1 MCGIAGALDLRGSRR
16 FPPETLAR
24 MSAALQHR
32 GPDGEGFFLAAGI
45 AMAARRLALVDPE
58 HGAQPVT
65 NEMGDVVACC
75 NGELFDHDDLRKALV
90 LRGHHVRSRCDVE
103 LWPHLWEEHGEG
115 LFAHARG
122 QFALALWDARTRSLL
137 LARDRAGIC
146 PLYVTEAEGWLLWS
160 SEIKGLLASGM
171 VAREVDHRAIDHLF
185 IFCGSPARRS
195 FFTGIRSIAPGES
208 LLCRDGHQVIR
219 RHSDLEFSA
228 HGEER
233 RTADPATLVD
243 ELEGALRRSI
253 SRRLRADAPVAT
265 YLSGGV
271 DSNTVLALATAVQG
285 RAPASFTIGFDDVR
299 TDETEWARQSAA
311 AAGSELTVVR
321 MSAADVVSQLDA
333 LHLAAE
339 APVVDTSAAYLM
351 RLAETVR
358 AHGFKAVLTGD
369 GADECMAGY
378 VWFRVEKVLSVLGR
392 WTGGLVPR
400 ALRSLVFSLVG
411 GRHRPPSGPLAEL
424 RTAQR
429 DFYDPFARARSDLF
443 APSLQHALAGHD
455 PYDELDVD
463 PAQMRR
469 WHPLNRSLYVE
480 YRVLLAG
487 HLMQAKGDRVAMRSG
502 VETRHPFLDDEVI
515 DLCASIAP
523 KYKLRGLTDKWLLR
537 QVAGRYLP
545 RAAARRRKTMF
556 RTPLSRMVL
565 GSRRPPWIDQLLSER
580 SLQRTGM
587 FDRAHVER
595 ERRRQA
601 ALPAVTPRR
610 IVMDGALTAV
620 VACQLWH
627 HLFISHDL
635 CELPPW
641 TAPAPSS
648 ASLELARREDARS
661 SLAATVS
668 AAPPG
673 ARP

>member
-1 MCGIAGALDLRGSRR
+1 MCGIVGALDLRGSRR

-65 NEMGDVVACC
+65 NEMGDVVVCC
-75 NGELFDHDDLRKALV
+75 NGELFDHEALRQALV
-90 LRGHHVRSRCDVE
+90 VRGHQVRSRCDVE
-103 LWPHLWEEHGEG
+103 LWPHLWEDHREG
-115 LFAHARG
+115 MFAHARG
-122 QFALALWDARTRSLL
+122 QFALALWDARSRSLL

-171 VAREVDHRAIDHLF
+171 VVREVDLRAVDHLF
-185 IFCGSPARRS
+185 VFCNSPARRS
-195 FFTGIRSIAPGES
+195 FFAGVHSIAPGEY
-208 LLCRDGHQVIR
+208 LLCRDGHRTIQ
-219 RHSDLEFSA
+219 RHSDLAFPA

-233 RTADPATLVD
+233 RTANPAALVD
-243 ELEGALRRSI
+243 ELEAALRRSI
-253 SRRLRADAPVAT
+253 ARRLRADVPVAT

-271 DSNTVLALATAVQG
+271 DSNSVLALATAVQG
-285 RAPASFTIGFDDVR
+285 SAPASFTVGFDDAS
-299 TDETEWARQSAA
+299 TDETAWARQSAA
-311 AAGSELTVVR
+311 AAGSQLTVVR
-321 MSAADVVSQLDA
+321 MSSADLASQLDA

-339 APVVDTSAAYLM
+339 SPVVDTSAAYLM

-369 GADECMAGY
+369 GADEGLAGY
-378 VWFRVEKVLSVLGR
+378 VWFRAEKVLGTLDR
-392 WTGGLVPR
+392 WTAGIASR
-400 ALRSLVFSLVG
+400 ALRSLAFSLVG
-411 GRHRPPSGPLAEL
+411 GRHRPPSGALAGL

-429 DFYDPFARARSDLF
+429 DFYDPFARARFDLF
-443 APSLQHALAGHD
+443 APSLLHTLVNHD

-463 PAQMRR
+463 PVQMRR

-487 HLMQAKGDRVAMRSG
+487 HLLQAKGDRVAMRSG

-523 KYKLRGLTDKWLLR
+523 EYKLRGLTDKWLLR
-537 QVAGRYLP
+537 QVARRYLP

-565 GSRRPPWIDQLLSER
+565 GARRPRWIDQLLSEG
-580 SLQRTGM
+580 SLRRTGM

-595 ERRRQA
+595 ERRRQT

-627 HLFISHDL
+627 HLFISRDL
-635 CELPPW
+635 CELPSW
-641 TAPAPSS
+641 IAPEPSS
-648 ASLELARREDARS
+648 ASLDLVRREDARW
-661 SLAATVS
+661 
-668 AAPPG
+668 
-673 ARP
+673 